1 MFVLYF
7 VAGAGADAALAGA
20 FSTFA
25 GAGAALAG
33 AGAFSTFAG
42 AGAEA
47 AGAGALAG
55 SAANATVAETI
66 NAVAIRFFMFNFLSC
81 NKSGKLFCYE
91 ETYRNPSQCLSCQC
105 EL

>member
-20 FSTFA
+20 
-25 GAGAALAG
+25 
-33 AGAFSTFAG
+33 GAFSTLAFLSCFFTSSTLAG

-47 AGAGALAG
+47 AGAGAGALAG
-55 SAANATVAETI
+55 SAANATVAETS
-66 NAVAIRFFMFNFLSC
+66 NAVAIRFFIFNFLSC

-91 ETYRNPSQCLSCQC
+91 ETYRNPK
-105 EL
+105 